1 MTTAAYHA
9 TRWPER
15 YLPAKSA
22 VFVRNE
28 IVIAAPPDHI
38 WPWLLRAE
46 LWPEWYANAADIHFL
61 SHTGPDLRN
70 RSRFRWR
77 TFGVRITSKVLEF
90 EPCTRLAWDAHGIG
104 VEAYHAWTLTRLA
117 DGSTHVLTEETQN
130 GWLARLGKRLMPNR
144 MSAMHQAW
152 LEALAAKAEAGPP
165 AEVRVPIS
173 AKTQIAV

>member
-1 MTTAAYHA
+1 MTTAAYNE
-9 TRWPER
+9 TRWPDR

-28 IVIAAPPDHI
+28 IVISAPPEAI

-46 LWPEWYANAADIHFL
+46 LWPEWYANSSDIHFL

-104 VEAYHAWTLTRLA
+104 IEAYHVWILTARP
-117 DGSTHVLTEETQN
+117 DGTTHVLTEETQN
-130 GWLARLGKRLMPNR
+130 GWLARLGKKLMPSR
-144 MSAMHQAW
+144 LSEMHQAW
-152 LEALAAKAEAGPP
+152 LEALSAKAESGPP
-165 AEVRVPIS
+165 VEASRPVSLGV
-173 AKTQIAV
+173 A